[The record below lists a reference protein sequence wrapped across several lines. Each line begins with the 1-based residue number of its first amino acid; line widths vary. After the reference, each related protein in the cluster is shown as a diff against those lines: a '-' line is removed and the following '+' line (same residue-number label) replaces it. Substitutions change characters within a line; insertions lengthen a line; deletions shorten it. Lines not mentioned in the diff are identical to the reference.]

1 MDDTKVLET
10 MDKQLNETVDMTEE
24 LYELKGRINLV
35 YLDVLDK
42 YMNTKAVVEFNFLE
56 FLKGQTKNIDTREKF
71 EILMANIIS
80 DMEKIEPKTTVLKW
94 ELKLAKRVYNDVA
107 LAKGKLFQFQ
117 NEKVKVKYDGQ
128 DVEFNP
134 ITFVEKGDL
143 PS

>member
-10 MDKQLNETVDMTEE
+10 MDKQINETVDMTEE
-24 LYELKGRINLV
+24 LYEMKGRINLV

-56 FLKGQTKNIDTREKF
+56 FLKAQTKNIDTREKF
-71 EILMANIIS
+71 ETLMATIIS
-80 DMEKIEPKTTVLKW
+80 EMEEVEPKTTVLKW

-117 NEKVKVKYDGQ
+117 NEKIKVKYDGQ
-128 DVEFNP
+128 DVEYEP
-134 ITFVEKGDL
+134 ITFIKKEDL
-143 PS
+143 AS